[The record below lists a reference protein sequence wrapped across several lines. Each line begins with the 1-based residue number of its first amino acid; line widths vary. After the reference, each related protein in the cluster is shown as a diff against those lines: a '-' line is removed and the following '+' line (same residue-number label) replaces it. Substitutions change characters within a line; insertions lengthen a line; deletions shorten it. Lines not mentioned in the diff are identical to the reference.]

1 MLNSVGL
8 SIPNDDLR
16 PAFQDGSA
24 ELRDVEA
31 GILIVAVGIDDDIGA
46 KPQAR
51 VDTGSEGN
59 CKAFVALVVDN
70 IISTALVRY
79 LDRSVGAAVI
89 YDKDLDAVDPL
100 YIPGYVGEGCRQSG
114 FLVKAGNLNN

>member
-8 SIPNDDLR
+8 SITNDDLR
-16 PAFQDGSA
+16 PAFQDGGA

-51 VDTGSEGN
+51 VNTGSEGN
-59 CKAFVALVVDN
+59 CKAFVALVADN
-70 IISTALVRY
+70 IICTALVCY

-89 YDKDLDAVDPL
+89 YDQDLDAVDSL
-100 YIPGYVGEGCRQSG
+100 DIPGYVGEGCRQCG
-114 FLVKAGNLNN
+114 FLVKAGDLND